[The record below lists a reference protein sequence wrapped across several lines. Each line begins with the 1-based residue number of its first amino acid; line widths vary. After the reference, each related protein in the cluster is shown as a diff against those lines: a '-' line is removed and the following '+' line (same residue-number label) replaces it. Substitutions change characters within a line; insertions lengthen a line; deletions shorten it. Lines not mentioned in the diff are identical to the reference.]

1 MEIIKN
7 TTEGISY
14 PLHLYQ
20 QDLLN
25 KLASGGVKSGE
36 MAIIAAGRQTGKSYY
51 KMWLNQTYGSGS
63 IMLPKFEIVAKAQVD
78 DSTWYTVACNR
89 EVSAW
94 IREQPKELQ
103 YTHTDQRWFTTN
115 IDIHEK
121 LYTMMAL
128 RWS

>member
-1 MEIIKN
+1 MGILKN

-14 PLHLYQ
+14 PLRPYQ
-20 QDLLN
+20 RDLLD
-25 KLASGGVKSGE
+25 KLASGGFQAGE

-51 KMWLNQTYGSGS
+51 KMLLNQAYGSVS

-78 DSTWYTVACNR
+78 GDTWYTVACNR

-94 IREQPKELQ
+94 IREQPKEWQ
-103 YTHTDQRWFTTN
+103 YTNTDQRWFTTN
-115 IDIHEK
+115 IDVHEK